1 MTGALGPEEQQ
12 RRFAAMSAGVVGGVI
27 WVVLVLGWFAFRWT
41 GVVAAVLV
49 GVALVRAR
57 RLLLERRRRS

>member
-1 MTGALGPEEQQ
+1 MTGGLSPEEQQ
-12 RRFAAMSAGVVGGVI
+12 RRFAALSAGVVGGLI
-27 WVVLVLGWFAFRWT
+27 WVVLVLGWFAWRWV

-49 GVALVRAR
+49 GLALVRAR